1 MNRIQRKPYIEKP
14 ESTDEMVGDSEAIA
28 QLAAAHWDIYKKRND
43 SAIADLFGGLYQST
57 LVCPVCE
64 KVSIT
69 FDPFMDLTLPLP
81 VENVWAKEVFFFP
94 KNDSNG
100 KLLRIPVE
108 MDKNGSIKSLKDYV
122 GNKMGIDPRMVSYFP
137 FLSLG
142 I

>member
-1 MNRIQRKPYIEKP
+1 
-14 ESTDEMVGDSEAIA
+14 MVGNNEAIA

-57 LVCPVCE
+57 LVCPTCA

-81 VENVWAKEVFFFP
+81 VENVWSKEIYFFP
-94 KNDSNG
+94 KDES
-100 KLLRIPVE
+100 KAKMIRIPVE
-108 MDKNGSIKSLKDYV
+108 MDKNGSIKSLKEYV
-122 GNKMGIDPRMVSYFP
+122 GNKMGVDPRMVSFFQFP
-137 FLSLG
+137 EAGRGFFSLL

>member
-1 MNRIQRKPYIEKP
+1 
-14 ESTDEMVGDSEAIA
+14 MVGNNEAIA

-57 LVCPVCE
+57 LVCPTCA

-81 VENVWAKEVFFFP
+81 VENVWSKEIYFFP
-94 KNDSNG
+94 KDES
-100 KLLRIPVE
+100 KAKMIRIPVE
-108 MDKNGSIKSLKDYV
+108 MDKNGSIKSLKEYV
-122 GNKMGIDPRMVSYFP
+122 GNKMGIDPRMVSFFQFQDASRGFFFP
-137 FLSLG
+137 LL